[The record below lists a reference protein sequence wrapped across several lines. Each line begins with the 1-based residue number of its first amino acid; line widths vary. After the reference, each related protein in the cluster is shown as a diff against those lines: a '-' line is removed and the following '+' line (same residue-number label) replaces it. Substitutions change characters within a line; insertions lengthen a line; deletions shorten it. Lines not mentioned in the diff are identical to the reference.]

1 MNEILTAFQNRH
13 EILGMNERN
22 KVHRR
27 YNRGLKKYADNKLL
41 TKKILRTSSIPA
53 PMVYGTIRKR
63 SSIDNFDFDN
73 LPKSFV
79 LKPTRGVKGAGINIY
94 YNRTKDGKWVLA
106 DKRRH
111 SVEDIKEHVFNILD
125 GQFSY
130 GITPKP
136 SPAIFEERIRMHPVF
151 KPYSFRGIPDI
162 RIIVFKGVPIMAMLR
177 LPTED
182 SEGKANISRGAI
194 GVGIDMARGI
204 TTTAIKN
211 GRVIDSI
218 PGKKMKLSG
227 IKIPYWTKI
236 LKIAHQC
243 YQASGLGYLGV
254 DIIID
259 RENGPMVVELN
270 ARPGLGI
277 QVANEDGLKERIDK
291 LKKVKNVSESKA
303 IRLAKDLFGGEIDEE
318 LESIT
323 GREVIGLVED
333 VIFKNKKGKEVA
345 VKCKVDTGAES
356 SSIDKN
362 LAAKLGFED
371 AIKAFERVVDE
382 YSIMHLN
389 SKERTRLVR
398 SLSIHEDIVSLVPIK
413 SASGDDYRMR
423 IELPARIKGKEI
435 ILSMNVADRSGLNY
449 PVLLGKRDLKNFLID
464 TTKKVIK

>member
-1 MNEILTAFQNRH
+1 MSNVLTAFRNRH

-22 KVHRR
+22 RVHRR
-27 YNRGLKKYADNKLL
+27 YNRGQKKYADNKLL
-41 TKKILRTSSIPA
+41 TKKILRISGIPA
-53 PMVYGTIRKR
+53 PTIYGIIRKR
-63 SSIDNFDFDN
+63 SDIENFDFES

-79 LKPTRGVKGAGINIY
+79 LKPAKGVKGAGINIY

-111 SVEDIKEHVFNILD
+111 SIDDIKEHVFNILD

-194 GVGIDMARGI
+194 GVGVDMARGI

-211 GRVIDSI
+211 GRVIDSV
-218 PGKKMKLSG
+218 PGKKIRLSG
-227 IKIPYWTKI
+227 IKIPFWTRI
-236 LKIAHQC
+236 LKISHQC
-243 YQASGLGYLGV
+243 YQSSGLGYLGV

-291 LKKVKNVSESKA
+291 VKKIKNVSESKA

-318 LESIT
+318 LEAIS
-323 GREVIGLVED
+323 GREIIGLTEK
-333 VIFKNKKGKEVA
+333 ICFIGKRGKEVC
-345 VKCKVDTGAES
+345 VPCKVDTGAES
-356 SSIDKN
+356 TSIDKGLAKELGYEDVINYSESINCEDIANKEKEERRSYKN
-362 LAAKLGFED
+362 LLYKHRD
-371 AIKAFERVVDE
+371 VVRVVH
-382 YSIMHLN
+382 IRN
-389 SKERTRLVR
+389 
-398 SLSIHEDIVSLVPIK
+398 
-413 SASGDDYRMR
+413 ASGFDYRVKVE
-423 IELPARIKGKEI
+423 IPAKINEKAL
-435 ILSMNVADRSGLNY
+435 ILTASISDRSNLRY
-449 PVLLGKRDLKNFLID
+449 PVILGKRDLRGFLID
-464 TTKKVIK
+464 TTKRK